1 MNNLDFNNIDD
12 NLGKIFMAALA
23 IIRNMHY
30 NSLELPI
37 KLKNLID
44 NNLETVVKYSNLY
57 AASKANLS
65 DLAIETRKN
74 NMNGVNESG
83 SNLKGILHRKI
94 SKVIEFIE
102 SDYNNELTVDN
113 FSNAIATKGHQRKSE
128 KQARWKMLF
137 EICEQTLLNNG
148 LSKKYFNKIYK
159 EYEFLDKERFKG
171 WSIINVELSNDEKK
185 KLHKFFS
192 KL

>member
-1 MNNLDFNNIDD
+1 
-12 NLGKIFMAALA
+12 MAALA

-30 NSLELPI
+30 NSLKLPI
-37 KLKNLID
+37 KLKNRID
-44 NNLETVVKYSNLY
+44 NNLETVIKYSNLY

-83 SNLKGILHRKI
+83 ANLKGILHKKI

-102 SDYNNELTVDN
+102 SDYNDELTIDN
-113 FSNAIATKGHQRKSE
+113 FSNAIASKGHQRKSE

-137 EICEQTLLNNG
+137 EICGQTLLDNG
-148 LSKKYFNKIYK
+148 LSKKYFNKMYK
-159 EYEFLDKERFKG
+159 EYEFLDKERFKE
-171 WSIINVELSNDEKK
+171 WSIINVELSNTEKK